1 MYLIAPVERIP
12 RYVLLLK
19 DIIKKT
25 PEDHPDYPQLVQA
38 EEKMVGVAHSGTKEE
53 ERCTCMWP

>member
-1 MYLIAPVERIP
+1 MYLITPVQRIP
-12 RYVLLLK
+12 RYILLLK

-38 EEKMVGVAHSGTKEE
+38 EEKMVGLT
-53 ERCTCMWP
+53 

>member
-25 PEDHPDYPQLVQA
+25 PEDHPDYSQLVQA
-38 EEKMVGVAHSGTKEE
+38 EGKMVGVPHNGIKEK
-53 ERCTCMWP
+53 ER